1 MKCTIKKSN
10 IPPKDEYSSKNNKTI
25 EENIFYRVLNTI
37 NPFKSLKNYLSKF

>member
-1 MKCTIKKSN
+1 MN
-10 IPPKDEYSSKNNKTI
+10 IPQKTTKTI